1 MATRSVI
8 KVEGFTTA
16 QLYKHWDGYTEATL
30 PWLEKFN
37 QQFTE
42 KRGDDPSYKFAQ
54 LIRSSVLMAEEFGL
68 DESTETG
75 WGVFEYNDD
84 MGQEYEY
91 TLHTD
96 GTVTYH
102 RLW

>member
-8 KVEGFTTA
+8 KVEDFTSV
-16 QLYKHWDGYTEATL
+16 QLYKHWDGYPEATL
-30 PWLEKFN
+30 PWLEEFN
-37 QQFTE
+37 KQFAE
-42 KRGDDPSYKFAQ
+42 NRGKDPSYKFAQ
-54 LIRSSVLMAEEFGL
+54 LIRSSVFMKDEFGL

-75 WGVFEYNDD
+75 WGVVGYNDD

-96 GTVTYH
+96 GTVAYK
-102 RLW
+102 RL